1 MKNDRNLQAL
11 EIAHAYR
18 NGRISRRRFIE
29 TCALLGIAP
38 AALGLA
44 RSAAAAEEIV
54 IANWG
59 GDAEHA
65 EGEGWGKP
73 FTADTGIGVKI
84 DGSGPM
90 PGNIRSQVDEKHVIW
105 DVAEIEVF
113 MAIDLGR
120 QGLLEPIDY
129 SVVDKTKVQPGYA
142 LEFGI
147 CNYTY
152 STVVTYDT
160 AKTGAEPPKTWVDFF
175 NLEKYPGKRAI
186 WKYGI
191 GAWEAVLLGDGV
203 APEKLYP
210 LDIDRAIKA
219 ARKLGDNII
228 YFESGADSQQ
238 MLLTGEIAMGALWHT
253 RASVLDRDTKGKV
266 TWTWN
271 QGALSASSWTI
282 PKGSQHVAAA
292 QKFIA
297 STQIPERQIEVFK
310 IMGNGCANPA
320 ASAMLPPELARV
332 DPGRAENLKQ
342 QVLIDQQAYAG
353 NYDAW
358 LNKWL
363 DGISG

>member
-1 MKNDRNLQAL
+1 MRSRQEAHAL
-11 EIAHAYR
+11 ELIDGYR
-18 NGRISRRRFIE
+18 SGHVSRRRFLE
-29 TCALLGIAP
+29 ACALLGIAP

-44 RSAAAAEEIV
+44 GTARAAEEIV

-59 GDAEHA
+59 GDAERA

-90 PGNIRSQVDEKHVIW
+90 PGNIRAMVDAKDVKW

-129 SVVDKTKVQPGYA
+129 SIVDKTKVHPGYA
-142 LEFGI
+142 LEYGV

-152 STVVTYDT
+152 STVITYDT
-160 AKTGAEPPKTWVDFF
+160 AKVGAEPPRTWVDFF
-175 NLEKYPGKRAI
+175 DTKKYPGKRAI

-191 GAWEAVLLGDGV
+191 GSWEAALLGDGV
-203 APEKLYP
+203 EPGKLYP
-210 LDIDRAIKA
+210 LDIDRAINS
-219 ARKLGDNII
+219 ARRLGEDLV

-238 MLLTGEIAMGALWHT
+238 MLLTGEIVMGALWHT
-253 RASVLDRDTKGKV
+253 RASVLDRDTKGRV

-271 QGALSASSWTI
+271 QGALSASSWAI
-282 PKGSQHVAAA
+282 PKGAKHVAAA

-297 STQIPERQIEVFK
+297 STQDPQRQIEVFK

-320 ASAMLPPELARV
+320 ASAMLPPALARV
-332 DPGRAENLKQ
+332 DPGREENLKQ
-342 QVLIDQQAYAG
+342 QILIDQQSYAG